1 MGYKDDDIEFANRLL
16 TRREELNDEEVTAWL
31 KEKDHVELL
40 DEIAAIRQKLS
51 GQSYGENS
59 EEEFLYL
66 EKSIYDRKSRR
77 MTLRWSIA
85 ASIILLV
92 GLFVGRTISGV
103 RDIHEEQELAKSVM
117 QPGTSKAIL
126 MMADGKEVVLE
137 QGQNLNILLNERV
150 RVATSSQGIVYEERG
165 KGMVTEEYNKLTTPI
180 GGEYSLV
187 LSDGTKVFL
196 NADSELK
203 YPVEFSD
210 GKRIVD
216 LKGEAYFEVHK
227 DSLRPFIVRMNG
239 AEVTVLGT
247 SFNVNTYGD
256 DGQIYTTLVN
266 GSVRVSSM
274 KNKQEEILKP
284 GMQSV
289 MNVQSGLLTVRKVD
303 VEPYV
308 AWREGRFVFRAM
320 TLDLIMRQ
328 LQRWYDFEVFYQ
340 NSELKDYE
348 FRGVIKRDMDL
359 DKVLSVIK
367 VENPLKVVP
376 LIHSN
381 LTPVK
386 FSHSPFC
393 LFLFSSYSSCPLCRV
408 LH

>member
-51 GQSYGENS
+51 GQSYGENG

-92 GLFVGRTISGV
+92 GLFVGRTINGV

-150 RVATSSQGIVYEERG
+150 RVATSNRGIVYEEHG
-165 KGMVTEEYNKLTTPI
+165 KGVVTEEYNKLTTPV

-266 GSVRVSSM
+266 GAVRVSSV
-274 KNKQEEILKP
+274 KNGQAEVLKP

-289 MNVQSGLLTVRKVD
+289 MDVQSGQLTVREVD

-340 NSELKDYE
+340 NPELKDYE

-367 VENPLKVVP
+367 VTTNVDFEVKGKV
-376 LIHSN
+376 I
-381 LTPVK
+381 TIIK
-386 FSHSPFC
+386 
-393 LFLFSSYSSCPLCRV
+393 R
-408 LH
+408 

>member
-1 MGYKDDDIEFANRLL
+1 MSYKDDDIEFANRLL

-31 KEKDHVELL
+31 KEKNHVELL

-51 GQSYGENS
+51 GQSYGENG
-59 EEEFLYL
+59 EEEFLHL
-66 EKSIYDRKSRR
+66 EKSIYDQKSRR

-92 GLFVGRTISGV
+92 GLFVGRTINGV
-103 RDIHEEQELAKSVM
+103 RDMHEEQELAKNVM

-150 RVATSSQGIVYEERG
+150 RVATSNRGIVYEEHG
-165 KGMVTEEYNKLTTPI
+165 KGVVTEEYNKLATPI

-227 DSLRPFIVRMNG
+227 DSLRPFVVRVNG

-266 GSVRVSSM
+266 GAVRVSSV
-274 KNKQEEILKP
+274 KNGQAEVLKP

-289 MNVQSGLLTVRKVD
+289 MDVQSGQLTVREVD

-340 NSELKDYE
+340 NPELKDYE

-367 VENPLKVVP
+367 VTTNVDFEVKGKV
-376 LIHSN
+376 I
-381 LTPVK
+381 TIIK
-386 FSHSPFC
+386 
-393 LFLFSSYSSCPLCRV
+393 R
-408 LH
+408 

>member
-1 MGYKDDDIEFANRLL
+1 MDYKDDDIEFANRLL
-16 TRREELNDEEVTAWL
+16 ARREELNDEEVTAWL

-51 GQSYGENS
+51 RQSYGES
-59 EEEFLYL
+59 GEEEFLYL

-150 RVATSSQGIVYEERG
+150 RVATSSQGIVYEEHG
-165 KGMVTEEYNKLTTPI
+165 KGMVTEEYNKLTTPV

-227 DSLRPFIVRMNG
+227 DSLRSFIVRMNG

-266 GSVRVSSM
+266 GSVRGSSM

-367 VENPLKVVP
+367 ATTNVDFEVKGKV
-376 LIHSN
+376 I
-381 LTPVK
+381 TIIK
-386 FSHSPFC
+386 
-393 LFLFSSYSSCPLCRV
+393 R
-408 LH
+408 

>member
-1 MGYKDDDIEFANRLL
+1 MYYKDDDIEFANRLL
-16 TRREELNDEEVTAWL
+16 ARREELNDEEVTTWL

-150 RVATSSQGIVYEERG
+150 RVATSSQGIVYEEHG
-165 KGMVTEEYNKLTTPI
+165 KGMVTEEYNKLTTPV

-340 NSELKDYE
+340 NPELKDYE

-367 VENPLKVVP
+367 VTTNVDFEVKGKV
-376 LIHSN
+376 I
-381 LTPVK
+381 TIIK
-386 FSHSPFC
+386 
-393 LFLFSSYSSCPLCRV
+393 R
-408 LH
+408 

>member
-150 RVATSSQGIVYEERG
+150 RVATSSQGIVYEEHG
-165 KGMVTEEYNKLTTPI
+165 KGMVTEEYNKLTTPV
-180 GGEYSLV
+180 GGESSLV

-266 GSVRVSSM
+266 GSVRVASM

-289 MNVQSGLLTVRKVD
+289 MNVQSGLLTVREVD

-367 VENPLKVVP
+367 ATTNVDFEVKGKV
-376 LIHSN
+376 I
-381 LTPVK
+381 TIIK
-386 FSHSPFC
+386 
-393 LFLFSSYSSCPLCRV
+393 R
-408 LH
+408 

>member
-16 TRREELNDEEVTAWL
+16 ARREELNDEEVTAWL

-51 GQSYGENS
+51 RQSYGES
-59 EEEFLYL
+59 GEEEFLYL

-92 GLFVGRTISGV
+92 GLFVGRTINGV

-150 RVATSSQGIVYEERG
+150 RVATSSQGIVYEEYG
-165 KGMVTEEYNKLTTPI
+165 KGMVTEEYNKLTTPV

-266 GSVRVSSM
+266 GAVRVSSV
-274 KNKQEEILKP
+274 KNGQAEVLKP

-289 MNVQSGLLTVRKVD
+289 MDVQSGQLTVREVD

-340 NSELKDYE
+340 NPELKDYE

-367 VENPLKVVP
+367 VTTNVDFEVKGKV
-376 LIHSN
+376 I
-381 LTPVK
+381 TIIK
-386 FSHSPFC
+386 
-393 LFLFSSYSSCPLCRV
+393 R
-408 LH
+408 

>member
-1 MGYKDDDIEFANRLL
+1 MSYKDDDIEFANRLL

-31 KEKDHVELL
+31 KEKNHVELL

-51 GQSYGENS
+51 GQSYGENG
-59 EEEFLYL
+59 EEEFLHL
-66 EKSIYDRKSRR
+66 EKSIYDQKSRR

-92 GLFVGRTISGV
+92 GLFVGRTINGV
-103 RDIHEEQELAKSVM
+103 RDMHEEQELAKNVM

-150 RVATSSQGIVYEERG
+150 RVATSNRGIVYEEHG
-165 KGMVTEEYNKLTTPI
+165 KGVVTEEYNKLTTPI

-227 DSLRPFIVRMNG
+227 DSLRPFVVRMNG

-266 GSVRVSSM
+266 GAVRVSSV
-274 KNKQEEILKP
+274 KNGQAEVLKP

-289 MNVQSGLLTVRKVD
+289 MDVQSGQLTVREVD

-340 NSELKDYE
+340 NPELKDYE

-367 VENPLKVVP
+367 VTTNVDFEVKGKV
-376 LIHSN
+376 I
-381 LTPVK
+381 TIIK
-386 FSHSPFC
+386 
-393 LFLFSSYSSCPLCRV
+393 R
-408 LH
+408 

>member
-16 TRREELNDEEVTAWL
+16 ARREELNDEEVTAWL

-227 DSLRPFIVRMNG
+227 DSLRPFIVRING

-367 VENPLKVVP
+367 ATTNVDFEVKGKV
-376 LIHSN
+376 I
-381 LTPVK
+381 TIIK
-386 FSHSPFC
+386 
-393 LFLFSSYSSCPLCRV
+393 R
-408 LH
+408 

>member
-16 TRREELNDEEVTAWL
+16 TQREELNDEEVTAWL

-150 RVATSSQGIVYEERG
+150 RVATSSQGIVYEEHG
-165 KGMVTEEYNKLTTPI
+165 KGMVTEEYNKLTTPV

-289 MNVQSGLLTVRKVD
+289 MNVQSGLLTVREVD

-367 VENPLKVVP
+367 ATTNVDFEVKGKV
-376 LIHSN
+376 I
-381 LTPVK
+381 TIIK
-386 FSHSPFC
+386 
-393 LFLFSSYSSCPLCRV
+393 R
-408 LH
+408 

>member
-31 KEKDHVELL
+31 KEKNHVELL

-51 GQSYGENS
+51 GQSYGENG
-59 EEEFLYL
+59 EEEFQHL
-66 EKSIYDRKSRR
+66 EKSIYDQKSRR

-92 GLFVGRTISGV
+92 GLFVGRTINGV
-103 RDIHEEQELAKSVM
+103 RDMHEEQELAKNVM

-150 RVATSSQGIVYEERG
+150 RVATSNRGIVYEEHG
-165 KGMVTEEYNKLTTPI
+165 KGVVTEEYNKLTTPI

-227 DSLRPFIVRMNG
+227 DSLRPFVVRVNG

-266 GSVRVSSM
+266 GAVRVSSV
-274 KNKQEEILKP
+274 KNGQAEVLKP

-289 MNVQSGLLTVRKVD
+289 MDVQSGQLTVREVD

-340 NSELKDYE
+340 NPELKDYE

-367 VENPLKVVP
+367 VTTNVDFEVKGKV
-376 LIHSN
+376 I
-381 LTPVK
+381 TIIK
-386 FSHSPFC
+386 
-393 LFLFSSYSSCPLCRV
+393 R
-408 LH
+408 

>member
-227 DSLRPFIVRMNG
+227 DSLRPFIVRING

-340 NSELKDYE
+340 NSELKDYQ

-359 DKVLSVIK
+359 DKALSVIK
-367 VENPLKVVP
+367 ATTNVDFEVKGKV
-376 LIHSN
+376 I
-381 LTPVK
+381 TIIK
-386 FSHSPFC
+386 
-393 LFLFSSYSSCPLCRV
+393 R
-408 LH
+408 

>member
-31 KEKDHVELL
+31 KEKNHVELL

-51 GQSYGENS
+51 GQSYGENG
-59 EEEFLYL
+59 EEEFLHL
-66 EKSIYDRKSRR
+66 EKSIYDQKSRR

-92 GLFVGRTISGV
+92 GLFVGRTINGV
-103 RDIHEEQELAKSVM
+103 RDMHEEQELAKNVM

-150 RVATSSQGIVYEERG
+150 RVATSNRGIVYEEHG
-165 KGMVTEEYNKLTTPI
+165 KGVVTEEYNKLTTPI

-227 DSLRPFIVRMNG
+227 DSLRPFVVRVNG

-266 GSVRVSSM
+266 GSVRVSSV
-274 KNKQEEILKP
+274 KNGQAEVLKP

-289 MNVQSGLLTVRKVD
+289 MDVQSGQLTVREVD

-340 NSELKDYE
+340 NPELKDYE

-367 VENPLKVVP
+367 VTTNVDFEVKGKV
-376 LIHSN
+376 I
-381 LTPVK
+381 TIIK
-386 FSHSPFC
+386 
-393 LFLFSSYSSCPLCRV
+393 R
-408 LH
+408 

>member
-1 MGYKDDDIEFANRLL
+1 MDYKDDDIEFANRLL
-16 TRREELNDEEVTAWL
+16 ARREELNDEEVTAWL

-51 GQSYGENS
+51 RQSYGES
-59 EEEFLYL
+59 GEEEFLYL

-150 RVATSSQGIVYEERG
+150 RVATSSQGIVYEEHG
-165 KGMVTEEYNKLTTPI
+165 KGMVTEEYNKLTTPV

-266 GSVRVSSM
+266 GSVRVSSV
-274 KNKQEEILKP
+274 KNGQAEVLKP

-289 MNVQSGLLTVRKVD
+289 MDVQSGQLTVREVD

-340 NSELKDYE
+340 NPELKDYE

-367 VENPLKVVP
+367 ATTNVDFEVKGKV
-376 LIHSN
+376 I
-381 LTPVK
+381 TIIK
-386 FSHSPFC
+386 
-393 LFLFSSYSSCPLCRV
+393 R
-408 LH
+408 

>member
-51 GQSYGENS
+51 GQSYGENG

-92 GLFVGRTISGV
+92 GLFVGRTINGV
-103 RDIHEEQELAKSVM
+103 RDIHEEQELGKSVM

-150 RVATSSQGIVYEERG
+150 RVATSSQGIVYEEYG
-165 KGMVTEEYNKLTTPI
+165 KGMVTEEYNKLTTPV

-266 GSVRVSSM
+266 GSVRVSSV
-274 KNKQEEILKP
+274 KNGQAEVLKP

-289 MNVQSGLLTVRKVD
+289 MDVQSGQLTVREVD

-340 NSELKDYE
+340 NPELKDYE

-367 VENPLKVVP
+367 VTTNVDFEVKGKV
-376 LIHSN
+376 I
-381 LTPVK
+381 TIIK
-386 FSHSPFC
+386 
-393 LFLFSSYSSCPLCRV
+393 R
-408 LH
+408 

>member
-31 KEKDHVELL
+31 KEKNHVELL

-51 GQSYGENS
+51 GQSYGENG
-59 EEEFLYL
+59 EEEFLHL
-66 EKSIYDRKSRR
+66 EKSIYDQKSRR

-92 GLFVGRTISGV
+92 GLFVGRTINGV
-103 RDIHEEQELAKSVM
+103 RDMHEEQELAKNVM

-150 RVATSSQGIVYEERG
+150 RVATSSQGIVYEEYG
-165 KGMVTEEYNKLTTPI
+165 KGMVTEEYNKLTTPV

-247 SFNVNTYGD
+247 SFNVNIYGD

-266 GSVRVSSM
+266 GSVRVSSV
-274 KNKQEEILKP
+274 KNGQAEVLKP

-289 MNVQSGLLTVRKVD
+289 MDVQSGQLTVREVD

-340 NSELKDYE
+340 NPELKDYE

-367 VENPLKVVP
+367 VTTNVDFEVKGKV
-376 LIHSN
+376 I
-381 LTPVK
+381 TIIK
-386 FSHSPFC
+386 
-393 LFLFSSYSSCPLCRV
+393 R
-408 LH
+408 

>member
-51 GQSYGENS
+51 GQSYGENG

-92 GLFVGRTISGV
+92 GLFVGRTINGV

-150 RVATSSQGIVYEERG
+150 RVATSSQGIVYEEYG
-165 KGMVTEEYNKLTTPI
+165 KGMVTEEYNKLTTPV

-266 GSVRVSSM
+266 GSVRVSSV
-274 KNKQEEILKP
+274 KNGQAEVLKP

-289 MNVQSGLLTVRKVD
+289 MDVQSGQLTVREVD

-340 NSELKDYE
+340 NPELKDYE

-359 DKVLSVIK
+359 DKGLSVIK
-367 VENPLKVVP
+367 VTTNVDFEVKGKV
-376 LIHSN
+376 I
-381 LTPVK
+381 TIIK
-386 FSHSPFC
+386 
-393 LFLFSSYSSCPLCRV
+393 R
-408 LH
+408 

>member
-51 GQSYGENS
+51 GQSYGENG

-92 GLFVGRTISGV
+92 GLFVGRTINGV

-150 RVATSSQGIVYEERG
+150 RVATSSQGIVYEEYG
-165 KGMVTEEYNKLTTPI
+165 KGMVTEEYNKLTTPV

-227 DSLRPFIVRMNG
+227 DSLRPFIVRING

-266 GSVRVSSM
+266 GSVRVSSV
-274 KNKQEEILKP
+274 KNGQAEVLKP

-289 MNVQSGLLTVRKVD
+289 MDVQSGQLTVREVD

-340 NSELKDYE
+340 NPELKDYE

-367 VENPLKVVP
+367 VTTNVDFEVKGKV
-376 LIHSN
+376 I
-381 LTPVK
+381 TIIK
-386 FSHSPFC
+386 
-393 LFLFSSYSSCPLCRV
+393 R
-408 LH
+408 

>member
-1 MGYKDDDIEFANRLL
+1 MSYKDDDIEFANRLL

-31 KEKDHVELL
+31 KEKNHVELL

-51 GQSYGENS
+51 GQSYGENG
-59 EEEFLYL
+59 EEEFQHL
-66 EKSIYDRKSRR
+66 EKSIYDQKSRR

-92 GLFVGRTISGV
+92 GLFVGRTINGV
-103 RDIHEEQELAKSVM
+103 RDMHEEQELAKNVM

-150 RVATSSQGIVYEERG
+150 RVATSNRGIVYEEHG
-165 KGMVTEEYNKLTTPI
+165 KGVVTEEYNKLTTPI

-227 DSLRPFIVRMNG
+227 DSLRPFVVRVNG

-266 GSVRVSSM
+266 GAVRVSSV
-274 KNKQEEILKP
+274 KNGQAEVLKP

-289 MNVQSGLLTVRKVD
+289 MDVQSGQLTVREVD

-340 NSELKDYE
+340 NPELKDYE

-367 VENPLKVVP
+367 VTTNVDFEVKGKV
-376 LIHSN
+376 I
-381 LTPVK
+381 TIIK
-386 FSHSPFC
+386 
-393 LFLFSSYSSCPLCRV
+393 R
-408 LH
+408 

>member
-1 MGYKDDDIEFANRLL
+1 MDYKDDDIEFANRLL
-16 TRREELNDEEVTAWL
+16 ARREELNDEEVTAWL

-51 GQSYGENS
+51 RQSYGES
-59 EEEFLYL
+59 GEEEFLYL

-150 RVATSSQGIVYEERG
+150 RVATSSQGIVYEEHG
-165 KGMVTEEYNKLTTPI
+165 KGMVTEEYNKLTTPV

-247 SFNVNTYGD
+247 SFNVNTYGV

-266 GSVRVSSM
+266 GSVRVASM

-367 VENPLKVVP
+367 ATTNVDFEVKGKV
-376 LIHSN
+376 I
-381 LTPVK
+381 TIIK
-386 FSHSPFC
+386 
-393 LFLFSSYSSCPLCRV
+393 R
-408 LH
+408 

>member
-1 MGYKDDDIEFANRLL
+1 MDYKNDDIEFANRLL

-51 GQSYGENS
+51 GQSYGEND
-59 EEEFLYL
+59 EEEFLHL
-66 EKSIYDRKSRR
+66 EKSIYDQKSRR

-92 GLFVGRTISGV
+92 GLFVGRTINGV
-103 RDIHEEQELAKSVM
+103 RDMHEEQVFVKNVM

-150 RVATSSQGIVYEERG
+150 RVATSNRGIVYEEHG
-165 KGMVTEEYNKLTTPI
+165 KGVVTEEYNKLTTPV

-227 DSLRPFIVRMNG
+227 DSSRPFVVRMNG

-256 DGQIYTTLVN
+256 DGQIYTTLVT
-266 GSVRVSSM
+266 GSVRVSSV
-274 KNKQEEILKP
+274 KNGQAEVLKP

-289 MNVQSGLLTVRKVD
+289 MDVQSGQLTVREVD

-367 VENPLKVVP
+367 ATTNVDFEVKGKV
-376 LIHSN
+376 I
-381 LTPVK
+381 TIIK
-386 FSHSPFC
+386 
-393 LFLFSSYSSCPLCRV
+393 R
-408 LH
+408 

>member
-16 TRREELNDEEVTAWL
+16 TQREELNDEEVTAWL

-150 RVATSSQGIVYEERG
+150 RVATSSQGIVYEEHG
-165 KGMVTEEYNKLTTPI
+165 KGMVTEEYNKLTTPV

-367 VENPLKVVP
+367 ATTNVDFEVKGKV
-376 LIHSN
+376 I
-381 LTPVK
+381 TIIK
-386 FSHSPFC
+386 
-393 LFLFSSYSSCPLCRV
+393 R
-408 LH
+408 

>member
-1 MGYKDDDIEFANRLL
+1 MDYRDDDIEFANRLL

-51 GQSYGENS
+51 GQSYGENG

-92 GLFVGRTISGV
+92 GLFVGRTINGG

-150 RVATSSQGIVYEERG
+150 RVATSNRGIVYEEHG
-165 KGMVTEEYNKLTTPI
+165 KGVVTEEYNKLTTPI

-227 DSLRPFIVRMNG
+227 DSLRPFVVRVNG

-266 GSVRVSSM
+266 GAVRVSSV
-274 KNKQEEILKP
+274 KNGQAEVLKP

-289 MNVQSGLLTVRKVD
+289 MDVQSGQLTVREVD

-340 NSELKDYE
+340 NPELKDYE

-367 VENPLKVVP
+367 VTTNVDFEVKGKV
-376 LIHSN
+376 I
-381 LTPVK
+381 TIIK
-386 FSHSPFC
+386 
-393 LFLFSSYSSCPLCRV
+393 R
-408 LH
+408 

>member
-16 TRREELNDEEVTAWL
+16 ARREELNDEEVTAWL

-51 GQSYGENS
+51 GQSYGENG

-92 GLFVGRTISGV
+92 GLFVGRTINGV

-150 RVATSSQGIVYEERG
+150 RVATSSQGIVYEEYG
-165 KGMVTEEYNKLTTPI
+165 KGMVTEEYNKLTTPV

-367 VENPLKVVP
+367 ATTNVDFEVKGKV
-376 LIHSN
+376 I
-381 LTPVK
+381 TIIK
-386 FSHSPFC
+386 
-393 LFLFSSYSSCPLCRV
+393 R
-408 LH
+408 

>member
-51 GQSYGENS
+51 GQSYGETG

-92 GLFVGRTISGV
+92 GLFVGRTINGV

-150 RVATSSQGIVYEERG
+150 RVATSSQGIVYEEYG
-165 KGMVTEEYNKLTTPI
+165 KGMVTEEYNKLTTPV

-266 GSVRVSSM
+266 GSVRVSSV
-274 KNKQEEILKP
+274 KNGQAEVLKP

-289 MNVQSGLLTVRKVD
+289 MDVQSGQLTVREVD

-340 NSELKDYE
+340 NPELKDYE

-367 VENPLKVVP
+367 VTTNVDFEVKGKV
-376 LIHSN
+376 I
-381 LTPVK
+381 TIIK
-386 FSHSPFC
+386 
-393 LFLFSSYSSCPLCRV
+393 R
-408 LH
+408 

>member
-16 TRREELNDEEVTAWL
+16 TQREELNDEEVTAWL

-51 GQSYGENS
+51 GQSYGENG

-227 DSLRPFIVRMNG
+227 DSLRPFIVRING

-308 AWREGRFVFRAM
+308 AWREGWFVFRAM

-367 VENPLKVVP
+367 ATTNVDFEVKGKV
-376 LIHSN
+376 I
-381 LTPVK
+381 TIIK
-386 FSHSPFC
+386 
-393 LFLFSSYSSCPLCRV
+393 R
-408 LH
+408 

>member
-16 TRREELNDEEVTAWL
+16 TQREELNDEEVTAWL

-266 GSVRVSSM
+266 GSVRVSSV
-274 KNKQEEILKP
+274 KNGQAEVLKP

-367 VENPLKVVP
+367 ATTNVDFEVKGKV
-376 LIHSN
+376 I
-381 LTPVK
+381 TIIK
-386 FSHSPFC
+386 
-393 LFLFSSYSSCPLCRV
+393 R
-408 LH
+408 

>member
-51 GQSYGENS
+51 GQSYGENG

-227 DSLRPFIVRMNG
+227 DSLRPFIVRING

-367 VENPLKVVP
+367 ATTNVDFEVKGKV
-376 LIHSN
+376 I
-381 LTPVK
+381 TIIK
-386 FSHSPFC
+386 
-393 LFLFSSYSSCPLCRV
+393 R
-408 LH
+408 

>member
-1 MGYKDDDIEFANRLL
+1 MYYKDDDIEFANRLL
-16 TRREELNDEEVTAWL
+16 ARREELNDEEVTTWL

-51 GQSYGENS
+51 GQSYGENG

-92 GLFVGRTISGV
+92 GLFVGRTINGV

-150 RVATSSQGIVYEERG
+150 RVATSSQGIVYEEYG
-165 KGMVTEEYNKLTTPI
+165 KGMVTEEYNKLTTPV

-367 VENPLKVVP
+367 ATTNVDFEVKGKV
-376 LIHSN
+376 I
-381 LTPVK
+381 TIIK
-386 FSHSPFC
+386 
-393 LFLFSSYSSCPLCRV
+393 R
-408 LH
+408 

>member
-16 TRREELNDEEVTAWL
+16 TQREELNDEEVTAWL

-150 RVATSSQGIVYEERG
+150 RVATSSQGIVYEEHG

-274 KNKQEEILKP
+274 KNKQEEMLKP

-367 VENPLKVVP
+367 ATTNVDFEVKGKV
-376 LIHSN
+376 I
-381 LTPVK
+381 TIIK
-386 FSHSPFC
+386 
-393 LFLFSSYSSCPLCRV
+393 R
-408 LH
+408 

>member
-16 TRREELNDEEVTAWL
+16 ARREELNDEEVTAWL

-51 GQSYGENS
+51 GQSYGENG

-92 GLFVGRTISGV
+92 GLFVGRTINGV

-150 RVATSSQGIVYEERG
+150 RVATSSQGIVYEEYG
-165 KGMVTEEYNKLTTPI
+165 KGMVTEEYNKLTTPV

-266 GSVRVSSM
+266 GSVRVSSV
-274 KNKQEEILKP
+274 KNGQAEVLKP

-289 MNVQSGLLTVRKVD
+289 MDVQSGQLTVREVD

-367 VENPLKVVP
+367 VTTNVDFEVKGKV
-376 LIHSN
+376 I
-381 LTPVK
+381 TIIK
-386 FSHSPFC
+386 
-393 LFLFSSYSSCPLCRV
+393 R
-408 LH
+408 

>member
-1 MGYKDDDIEFANRLL
+1 MCYYKNSKKMGYKDDDIEFANRLL

-266 GSVRVSSM
+266 GSV

-367 VENPLKVVP
+367 ATTNVDFEVKGKV
-376 LIHSN
+376 I
-381 LTPVK
+381 TIIK
-386 FSHSPFC
+386 
-393 LFLFSSYSSCPLCRV
+393 R
-408 LH
+408 

>member
-51 GQSYGENS
+51 GQSYGENG

-92 GLFVGRTISGV
+92 GLFVGRTINGV

-150 RVATSSQGIVYEERG
+150 RVATSSQGIVYEEYG
-165 KGMVTEEYNKLTTPI
+165 KGMVTEEYNKLTTPV

-266 GSVRVSSM
+266 GSVRVSSV
-274 KNKQEEILKP
+274 KNGQAEVLKP

-289 MNVQSGLLTVRKVD
+289 MDVQSGQLTVREVD

-340 NSELKDYE
+340 NPELKDYE

-367 VENPLKVVP
+367 VTTNVDFEVKGKV
-376 LIHSN
+376 I
-381 LTPVK
+381 TIIK
-386 FSHSPFC
+386 
-393 LFLFSSYSSCPLCRV
+393 R
-408 LH
+408 

>member
-16 TRREELNDEEVTAWL
+16 ARREELNDEEVTAWL

-51 GQSYGENS
+51 GQSYGENG

-92 GLFVGRTISGV
+92 GLFVGRTINGV

-150 RVATSSQGIVYEERG
+150 RVATSSQGIVYEEYG
-165 KGMVTEEYNKLTTPI
+165 KGMVTEEYNKLTTPV

-266 GSVRVSSM
+266 GSVRVSSV
-274 KNKQEEILKP
+274 KNGQAEVLKP

-289 MNVQSGLLTVRKVD
+289 MDVQSGQLTVREVD

-340 NSELKDYE
+340 NPELKDYE

-367 VENPLKVVP
+367 VTTNVDFEVKGKV
-376 LIHSN
+376 I
-381 LTPVK
+381 TIIK
-386 FSHSPFC
+386 
-393 LFLFSSYSSCPLCRV
+393 R
-408 LH
+408 

>member
-216 LKGEAYFEVHK
+216 LMDRIDSSIPNTVSSDDRTDYADIIRENIGYDYLLESSPSQKGRINE
-227 DSLRPFIVRMNG
+227 IVGIMLDVVCSTKKYIR
-239 AEVTVLGT
+239 
-247 SFNVNTYGD
+247 
-256 DGQIYTTLVN
+256 VN
-266 GSVRVSSM
+266 G
-274 KNKQEEILKP
+274 EDFP
-284 GMQSV
+284 QSV
-289 MNVQSGLLTVRKVD
+289 VKSQFLKLDSTHI
-303 VEPYV
+303 EYV
-308 AWREGRFVFRAM
+308 ITA
-320 TLDLIMRQ
+320 
-328 LQRWYDFEVFYQ
+328 
-340 NSELKDYE
+340 
-348 FRGVIKRDMDL
+348 L
-359 DKVLSVIK
+359 DKNTSDVRNIRAYLITALY
-367 VENPLKVVP
+367 NAPLT
-376 LIHSN
+376 IDS
-381 LTPVK
+381 
-386 FSHSPFC
+386 F
-393 LFLFSSYSSCPLCRV
+393 YSAMVNHDMYGSK
-408 LH
+408 

>member
-16 TRREELNDEEVTAWL
+16 ARREELNDEEVTAWL

-51 GQSYGENS
+51 GQSYGENG

-92 GLFVGRTISGV
+92 GLFVGRTINGV

-150 RVATSSQGIVYEERG
+150 RVATSSQGIVYEEYG
-165 KGMVTEEYNKLTTPI
+165 KGMVTEEYNKLTTPV

-247 SFNVNTYGD
+247 SFNVNIYGD

-266 GSVRVSSM
+266 GSVRVSSV
-274 KNKQEEILKP
+274 KNGQAEVLKP

-289 MNVQSGLLTVRKVD
+289 MDVQSGQLTVREVD

-340 NSELKDYE
+340 NPELKDYE

-367 VENPLKVVP
+367 VTTNVDFEVKGKV
-376 LIHSN
+376 I
-381 LTPVK
+381 TIIK
-386 FSHSPFC
+386 
-393 LFLFSSYSSCPLCRV
+393 R
-408 LH
+408 